1 MKFLNDRFTGIAQL
15 AAVIA
20 LVALAVIYAQAPD
33 EKREKPA
40 YSASKTAPAP
50 LVTVVRPSS
59 GTHRVSVSAN
69 GSVAVRAYVD
79 LAPQVSGV
87 IQAISPALRSGGMFN
102 PDETLLRIDS
112 RDFVLKLKQ
121 ARAEVASARSSLELQ
136 QAKSDN
142 AKRNYALLHPN
153 KKVPALVALQPQ
165 ISQARAQL
173 AAARARA
180 EIAQLELSRTRIS
193 LPFSGKIT
201 ESSAEVGQLLSNGRS
216 FAKAFSL
223 AAIELVVPLAAS
235 DVEALSPIEGRSAD
249 LILKKQTIAS
259 RVERMSAEL
268 DPRSR
273 FARAYIPVQL
283 TQDIQPGVFL
293 DVRLAGPEI
302 ANTMVLPEATS
313 QANNSIWIVR
323 EGLLEKFMPLIKGRN
338 EEGIIVAAFDFADGI
353 VVGAIP
359 GAEENQVVRVNEF
372 KGIN

>member
-1 MKFLNDRFTGIAQL
+1 
-15 AAVIA
+15 
-20 LVALAVIYAQAPD
+20 
-33 EKREKPA
+33 
-40 YSASKTAPAP
+40 
-50 LVTVVRPSS
+50 
-59 GTHRVSVSAN
+59 
-69 GSVAVRAYVD
+69 
-79 LAPQVSGV
+79 
-87 IQAISPALRSGGMFN
+87 
-102 PDETLLRIDS
+102 
-112 RDFVLKLKQ
+112 
-121 ARAEVASARSSLELQ
+121 
-136 QAKSDN
+136 
-142 AKRNYALLHPN
+142 
-153 KKVPALVALQPQ
+153 
-165 ISQARAQL
+165 
-173 AAARARA
+173 
-180 EIAQLELSRTRIS
+180 